1 MSVTDLKR
9 AVTELEPLELEDF
22 LHWAAD
28 YHFQKWDAQIETDL
42 KAGRFD
48 NLIESIRA
56 DVKAGFANLT

>member
-22 LHWAAD
+22 LQWAVD
-28 YHFQKWDAQIETDL
+28 YHFQKWDTQIETDL

-48 NLIESIRA
+48 DLIESIRIDA
-56 DVKAGFANLT
+56 KAGYANLI

>member
-22 LHWAAD
+22 LQWAAD

-48 NLIESIRA
+48 DLIESIRIDTKVGLA
-56 DVKAGFANLT
+56 DLI

>member
-48 NLIESIRA
+48 DLIESIRK
-56 DVKAGFANLT
+56 DVKAGLAKPL